1 MAALPRLRY
10 CFLPAGGT
18 ERGLAIGVG
27 RYRRRATLHN
37 ALSEVSSFGL
47 SRSEGV
53 AIAQTMQQVV
63 RTNWEPLCVQNGF
76 SALEIERLRNCFLAC
91 DEPLRD
97 LGSL

>member
-1 MAALPRLRY
+1 
-10 CFLPAGGT
+10 
-18 ERGLAIGVG
+18 
-27 RYRRRATLHN
+27 
-37 ALSEVSSFGL
+37 
-47 SRSEGV
+47 V